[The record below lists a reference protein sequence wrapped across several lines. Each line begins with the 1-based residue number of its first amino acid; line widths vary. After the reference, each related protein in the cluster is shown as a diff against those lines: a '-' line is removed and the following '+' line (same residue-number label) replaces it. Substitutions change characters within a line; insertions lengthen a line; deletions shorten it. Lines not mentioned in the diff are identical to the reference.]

1 MARKKKNKKIES
13 EVKIQET
20 LQESTKEVM
29 TLDKY
34 YGVNNSNDLPK
45 VEDEVLKVK
54 GIVLDNTLVLQ
65 GGCIWINIFRI
76 MLWNLNYVR

>member
-34 YGVNNSNDLPK
+34 YRVNNSNDLPK
-45 VEDEVLKVK
+45 VEDEVLKIK
-54 GIVLDNTLVLQ
+54 GIVLDNTLVL
-65 GGCIWINIFRI
+65 
-76 MLWNLNYVR
+76 

>member
-13 EVKIQET
+13 TVKTEET

-34 YGVNNSNDLPK
+34 YGVNSSSDLPK
-45 VEDEVLKVK
+45 VDNEVLRVK
-54 GIVLDNTLVLQ
+54 GIVLDNTLVL
-65 GGCIWINIFRI
+65 
-76 MLWNLNYVR
+76 

>member
-20 LQESTKEVM
+20 LKESTKEVM

-34 YGVNNSNDLPK
+34 YRVNNSNDLPK

-54 GIVLDNTLVLQ
+54 GIVLDNTLVL
-65 GGCIWINIFRI
+65 
-76 MLWNLNYVR
+76 

>member
-1 MARKKKNKKIES
+1 MAKKKKNKKIES
-13 EVKIQET
+13 TVKTEET

-34 YGVNNSNDLPK
+34 YGVNSSSDLPK

-54 GIVLDNTLVLQ
+54 GIVLDNTLVL
-65 GGCIWINIFRI
+65 
-76 MLWNLNYVR
+76 

>member
-1 MARKKKNKKIES
+1 MAKKKKNKKIES

-29 TLDKY
+29 TLEKY
-34 YGVNNSNDLPK
+34 YGVDTSSDLPK

-54 GIVLDNTLVLQ
+54 GIVLDNTLVL
-65 GGCIWINIFRI
+65 
-76 MLWNLNYVR
+76 

>member
-13 EVKIQET
+13 TVKTEET

-34 YGVNNSNDLPK
+34 YRVNSSSDLPTVDK
-45 VEDEVLKVK
+45 EVLKVN
-54 GIVLDNTLVLQ
+54 GIVLDNTLVL
-65 GGCIWINIFRI
+65 
-76 MLWNLNYVR
+76 

>member
-13 EVKIQET
+13 TVKTEET

-34 YGVNNSNDLPK
+34 YGVGSSSDLPK

-54 GIVLDNTLVLQ
+54 GIVLDNTLVL
-65 GGCIWINIFRI
+65 
-76 MLWNLNYVR
+76 